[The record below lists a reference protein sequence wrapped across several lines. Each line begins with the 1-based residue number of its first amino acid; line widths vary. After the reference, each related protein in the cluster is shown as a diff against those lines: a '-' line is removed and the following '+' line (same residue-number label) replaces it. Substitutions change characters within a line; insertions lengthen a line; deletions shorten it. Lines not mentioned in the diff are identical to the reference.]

1 MRNTETYQKAV
12 DRIRD
17 EMAKEAGNPGI
28 QFLGGWLTGELE
40 KRPELA
46 ETILD
51 EQKSIKGAFGKIH
64 DYASKHKTGNFAFV
78 PPEKALEIVG
88 EYYGIETQALGAT
101 QPHPSAAQTPS
112 PQGKGKGNA
121 GLDLDD
127 LLGL

>member
-1 MRNTETYQKAV
+1 MKNTETYQKAV

-17 EMAKEAGNPGI
+17 EMAKKSANQGVQLI
-28 QFLGGWLTGELE
+28 GGRLTGLMEQQ
-40 KRPELA
+40 PELA
-46 ETILD
+46 EKLLD
-51 EQKSIKGAFGKIH
+51 EKKSVQGACEQIYS
-64 DYASKHKTGNFAFV
+64 YACKHKTGNFALV

-101 QPHPSAAQTPS
+101 PQAARGQLPSAEGS
-112 PQGKGKGNA
+112 RESA